1 MVRAVRIAREK
12 LDDVEDDVVR
22 TFLMKSMAGMTVA
35 RLGVF
40 REKNKV
46 ASLKTWTK

>member
-1 MVRAVRIAREK
+1 MAREK
-12 LDDVEDDVVR
+12 LDDDDDDVVR

-35 RLGVF
+35 RLGVL

-46 ASLKTWTK
+46 ASLKIWTK